1 MSKMKQ
7 LKTYIFFFLIEI
19 QVYSSKPLQIKMIQL
34 SVGQRRHKYSVNIS
48 VLYWKENLDSVFL
61 SDDKE
66 FTFL

>member
-1 MSKMKQ
+1 
-7 LKTYIFFFLIEI
+7 
-19 QVYSSKPLQIKMIQL
+19 MIQL
-34 SVGQRRHKYSVNIS
+34 SVGQRRHKYPVNIS